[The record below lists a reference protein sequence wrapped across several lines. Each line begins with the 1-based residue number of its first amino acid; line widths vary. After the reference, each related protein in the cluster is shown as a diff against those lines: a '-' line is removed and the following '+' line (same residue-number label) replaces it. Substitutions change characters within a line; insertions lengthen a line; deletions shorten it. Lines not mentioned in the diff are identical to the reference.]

1 MLVQKYKTQIMEIE
15 YYINTLSET
24 EQQAIRQFRKI
35 ILENDNAVSESFGKF
50 MSNPHA
56 ISYNEQ
62 GIFKYG
68 LTVAKN
74 YISFHSLVMYSNP
87 ELMSELK
94 SKLPKAKFQKGCIN
108 FKSLD
113 EFPES
118 ILTTHILRSSKI
130 DFSPMINR
138 YLKKK

>member
-1 MLVQKYKTQIMEIE
+1 MMEIE
-15 YYINTLSET
+15 QYISTLSQT
-24 EQQAIRQFRKI
+24 EQQAISQFRKV
-35 ILENDNAVSESFGKF
+35 ILENDKVVSESFGKF
-50 MSNPHA
+50 MSNPNA

-62 GIFKYG
+62 GVFKYG
-68 LTVAKN
+68 LTIAKN

-87 ELMSELK
+87 ELMDDLK

-118 ILTTHILRSSKI
+118 ILVGHMQISSKI
-130 DFSPMINR
+130 DFSPVINR

>member
-1 MLVQKYKTQIMEIE
+1 MEIE
-15 YYINTLSET
+15 QYISTLSEGA
-24 EQQAIRQFRKI
+24 QKAIQRFRKVI
-35 ILENDNAVSESFGKF
+35 SENDKAVSESFGKF
-50 MSNPHA
+50 MSNPNA
-56 ISYNEQ
+56 ITYNEQ
-62 GIFKYG
+62 DVFKYG

-87 ELMSELK
+87 ELMDELK

-118 ILTTHILRSSKI
+118 VLTAHMQRSSQI
-130 DFSPMINR
+130 DFSPVINR

>member
-1 MLVQKYKTQIMEIE
+1 MEIE
-15 YYINTLSET
+15 QYISTLSEGA
-24 EQQAIRQFRKI
+24 QNAIRQFRKVI
-35 ILENDNAVSESFGKF
+35 SENDKAVSESFGKF
-50 MSNPHA
+50 MSNPNA

-62 GIFKYG
+62 GVFKYG

-87 ELMSELK
+87 ELMDELK

-118 ILTTHILRSSKI
+118 VLSAHMQRSSKI
-130 DFSPMINR
+130 DFSPVINR

>member
-1 MLVQKYKTQIMEIE
+1 MEIE
-15 YYINTLSET
+15 QYISTLSQT
-24 EQQAIRQFRKI
+24 EQQAISQFRKV
-35 ILENDNAVSESFGKF
+35 ILENDKVVSESFGKF
-50 MSNPHA
+50 MSNPNA
-56 ISYNEQ
+56 INYNEQ
-62 GIFKYG
+62 GVFKYG

-87 ELMSELK
+87 QLMDELK
-94 SKLPKAKFQKGCIN
+94 LKLPKAKFQKGCIN

-118 ILTTHILRSSKI
+118 VLIDHMQISSKI
-130 DFSPMINR
+130 DFSPVINR

>member
-1 MLVQKYKTQIMEIE
+1 MEIE
-15 YYINTLSET
+15 QYISTLSQT
-24 EQQAIRQFRKI
+24 EQQAINQFRKV
-35 ILENDNAVSESFGKF
+35 ILENDKAVSESFGKF
-50 MSNPHA
+50 MSNPNA

-62 GIFKYG
+62 GVFKYG

-87 ELMSELK
+87 QLMDELK
-94 SKLPKAKFQKGCIN
+94 LKLPKAKFQKGCIN

-118 ILTTHILRSSKI
+118 ILVDHMQISSKI
-130 DFSPMINR
+130 DFSPVINR

>member
-1 MLVQKYKTQIMEIE
+1 MEIE
-15 YYINTLSET
+15 QYISTLSEGT
-24 EQQAIRQFRKI
+24 QKGIRQFRKVI
-35 ILENDNAVSESFGKF
+35 SENDKAVSESFGKF
-50 MSNPHA
+50 MSNPNA

-62 GIFKYG
+62 GVFKYG

-87 ELMSELK
+87 ELMDELK

-118 ILTTHILRSSKI
+118 VLTAHMQRSSKI
-130 DFSPMINR
+130 DFSPVINR

>member
-1 MLVQKYKTQIMEIE
+1 MEIE
-15 YYINTLSET
+15 QYISTLSQT
-24 EQQAIRQFRKI
+24 EQQAISQFRKV
-35 ILENDNAVSESFGKF
+35 ILENDKAVSESFGKF
-50 MSNPHA
+50 MSNPNA

-62 GIFKYG
+62 GVFKYG
-68 LTVAKN
+68 LTIAKN

-87 ELMSELK
+87 KLMGKLK

-118 ILTTHILRSSKI
+118 VLVDHILISSKI
-130 DFSPMINR
+130 DFSPVINR

>member
-1 MLVQKYKTQIMEIE
+1 MEIE
-15 YYINTLSET
+15 QYISTLSEI
-24 EQQAIRQFRKI
+24 EQQAISQFRKV
-35 ILENDNAVSESFGKF
+35 ILENDKAVSESFGKF
-50 MSNPHA
+50 MSNPNA

-62 GIFKYG
+62 GVFKYG

-87 ELMSELK
+87 LLKDELK

-118 ILTTHILRSSKI
+118 VLVEHMQTSSKI
-130 DFSPMINR
+130 DFSPVINR

>member
-1 MLVQKYKTQIMEIE
+1 MEIE
-15 YYINTLSET
+15 QYISTLSES
-24 EQQAIRQFRKI
+24 EQQSINQFRKI
-35 ILENDNAVSESFGKF
+35 ISENDKAVSESFGKF
-50 MSNPHA
+50 MSNPNA

-62 GIFKYG
+62 GVFKYG

-87 ELMSELK
+87 ELMDELK

-118 ILTTHILRSSKI
+118 VLTAHMQRSSKI
-130 DFSPMINR
+130 DFSPVINR

>member
-1 MLVQKYKTQIMEIE
+1 MEIE
-15 YYINTLSET
+15 QYISTLSET
-24 EQQAIRQFRKI
+24 EQQAISQFRKV
-35 ILENDNAVSESFGKF
+35 ILENDKAVSESFGKF
-50 MSNPHA
+50 MSNPNA

-62 GIFKYG
+62 GVFKYG
-68 LTVAKN
+68 LTVTKN

-87 ELMSELK
+87 QLMDELK

-118 ILTTHILRSSKI
+118 VLVDHMQISSKI
-130 DFSPMINR
+130 DFSPVINR

>member
-1 MLVQKYKTQIMEIE
+1 MEIE
-15 YYINTLSET
+15 QYISTLSQT
-24 EQQAIRQFRKI
+24 EQQAISQFRKV
-35 ILENDNAVSESFGKF
+35 ILENDKAVSESFGKF
-50 MSNPHA
+50 MSNPNA

-62 GIFKYG
+62 GVFKYG

-74 YISFHSLVMYSNP
+74 YISFHSLVMYSKP
-87 ELMSELK
+87 QLMDELK

-118 ILTTHILRSSKI
+118 ILVDHMQISSKI
-130 DFSPMINR
+130 DFSPVINR

>member
-1 MLVQKYKTQIMEIE
+1 MEIE
-15 YYINTLSET
+15 QYISTLSES
-24 EQQAIRQFRKI
+24 EQQSINQFRKI
-35 ILENDNAVSESFGKF
+35 ISENDKAVSESFGKF
-50 MSNPHA
+50 MSNPNA

-62 GIFKYG
+62 GVFKYG

-87 ELMSELK
+87 ELMDELK

-118 ILTTHILRSSKI
+118 VLTAHMQRSSQI
-130 DFSPMINR
+130 DFSPVINR

>member
-1 MLVQKYKTQIMEIE
+1 MEIE
-15 YYINTLSET
+15 QYISTLSQT
-24 EQQAIRQFRKI
+24 EQQAINQFRKV
-35 ILENDNAVSESFGKF
+35 ILENDKAVSESFGKF
-50 MSNPHA
+50 MSNPNA

-62 GIFKYG
+62 GVFKYG

-87 ELMSELK
+87 QLMDELK
-94 SKLPKAKFQKGCIN
+94 LKLPKAKFQKGCIN

-118 ILTTHILRSSKI
+118 VLIDHMQISSKI
-130 DFSPMINR
+130 DFSPVINR

>member
-1 MLVQKYKTQIMEIE
+1 MEIE
-15 YYINTLSET
+15 QYISTLSQT
-24 EQQAIRQFRKI
+24 EQQAISQFRKV
-35 ILENDNAVSESFGKF
+35 ILENDKVVSESFGKF
-50 MSNPHA
+50 MSNPNA

-62 GIFKYG
+62 GVFKYG

-87 ELMSELK
+87 QLMDELK
-94 SKLPKAKFQKGCIN
+94 LKLPKAKFQKGCIN

-118 ILTTHILRSSKI
+118 VLIDHMQISSKI
-130 DFSPMINR
+130 DFSPVINR

>member
-1 MLVQKYKTQIMEIE
+1 MEIE
-15 YYINTLSET
+15 QYISTLSQT
-24 EQQAIRQFRKI
+24 EQQAISQFRKV
-35 ILENDNAVSESFGKF
+35 ILENDKAVSESFGKF
-50 MSNPHA
+50 MSNPNA

-62 GIFKYG
+62 GVFKYG

-87 ELMSELK
+87 QLIDELK

-118 ILTTHILRSSKI
+118 VLIDHMQISSKI
-130 DFSPMINR
+130 DFSPVINR

>member
-1 MLVQKYKTQIMEIE
+1 MEIE
-15 YYINTLSET
+15 QYIITLSQT
-24 EQQAIRQFRKI
+24 EQQAISQFRKV
-35 ILENDNAVSESFGKF
+35 ILENDKAVSESFGKF
-50 MSNPHA
+50 MSNPNA

-62 GIFKYG
+62 GVFKYG

-74 YISFHSLVMYSNP
+74 YISFHSLVMYSKP
-87 ELMSELK
+87 QLMDELK

-118 ILTTHILRSSKI
+118 ILVDHMQISSKI
-130 DFSPMINR
+130 DFSPVINR

>member
-1 MLVQKYKTQIMEIE
+1 MEIE
-15 YYINTLSET
+15 QYISTLSQT
-24 EQQAIRQFRKI
+24 EQQAISQFRKV
-35 ILENDNAVSESFGKF
+35 ILENDKVVSESFGKF
-50 MSNPHA
+50 MSNPNA

-62 GIFKYG
+62 GVFKYG

-74 YISFHSLVMYSNP
+74 YISFHSLVMYSKP
-87 ELMSELK
+87 QLMDELK

-118 ILTTHILRSSKI
+118 ILVDHMQISSKI
-130 DFSPMINR
+130 DFSPVINR

>member
-1 MLVQKYKTQIMEIE
+1 MEIE
-15 YYINTLSET
+15 QYISTLSEI
-24 EQQAIRQFRKI
+24 EQQAISQFRKV
-35 ILENDNAVSESFGKF
+35 ILENDKAVSESFGKF
-50 MSNPHA
+50 MSNPNA

-62 GIFKYG
+62 GVFKYG

-87 ELMSELK
+87 LLMDELK

-118 ILTTHILRSSKI
+118 VLVEHMQTSSKI
-130 DFSPMINR
+130 DFSPVVNR